1 MKILIAYASRH
12 GGTQGIAERIG
23 AVLSGRGLDAEVVPA
38 DRVRDASAY
47 DAFVIGSGAY
57 MGHWLKDATG
67 FVNAN
72 RTVLSDRPVWLFSS
86 GPIGTDTVD
95 KAGRDV
101 RDAAIPKEFADLRAS
116 LQPQG
121 DRVFFGAF
129 DPDAKPVGL
138 AERFMSILP
147 ASARDA
153 MPRGDFRDWADIEAW
168 ANGIADELT
177 RVPAGGEE
185 LLASRPSY
193 S

>member
-1 MKILIAYASRH
+1 VRVLIAYASRH

-23 AVLSGRGLDAEVVPA
+23 AVLRRRGLDAEVVPA
-38 DRVRDASAY
+38 DRVRDASTS
-47 DAFVIGSGAY
+47 DAFVIGSGVY
-57 MGHWLKDATG
+57 MGHWLKEATG
-67 FVNAN
+67 FVRAS
-72 RTVLSDRPVWLFSS
+72 RTVLANRPVWLFSS

-95 KAGRDV
+95 KTGRDV
-101 RDAAIPKEFADLRAS
+101 RDAAVPEEIVGLRAS
-116 LQPQG
+116 LHPHG
-121 DRVFFGAF
+121 ERVFYGAF

-147 ASARDA
+147 ASAREA

-177 RVPAGGEE
+177 KVPVGGGE
-185 LLASRPSY
+185 LLAPRRSY